1 MIYDI
6 HKRSLVEIT
15 FAQILLKN
23 TIVYRIVINFNIHKQ
38 LYLTK
43 VHVKITF
50 KKNKTTVN

>member
-23 TIVYRIVINFNIHKQ
+23 IKIYRVFINFNVHKQ

-43 VHVKITF
+43 EHVKKTF
-50 KKNKTTVN
+50 KKIKLQ